1 MILSWLR
8 RLLSRTRI
16 WTSPPDVKRTS
27 PRMFPLFFHY
37 TAGCSARWR
46 SFATQAKYNG
56 LPLCFECLLGWSPAA
71 TLGVGTAPHSE
82 YDRTAERKRYNGCRS
97 LMGVVLPTV
106 NPCDPRTSKS
116 SPKHNTLSG
125 AWRFGRENCE
135 ISFDK
140 GTPLCF
146 SLGGGGSGPLRTP
159 GPAGRA
165 PARAPDPPKWTS
177 LAPLGPGMSFNN
189 F

>member
-1 MILSWLR
+1 
-8 RLLSRTRI
+8 
-16 WTSPPDVKRTS
+16 
-27 PRMFPLFFHY
+27 MFPLFFYY
-37 TAGCSARWR
+37 TAGCCARWR
-46 SFATQAKYNG
+46 SFATQAKYHG
-56 LPLCFECLLGWSPAA
+56 LPLCLEGLLDWSPAA

-125 AWRFGRENCE
+125 ARRFGRENGD
-135 ISFDK
+135 ISFGK

-146 SLGGGGSGPLRTP
+146 LFGGGGGLGGPYVPQTRQAEHLPAHRIPDNGPHGHFSGPE
-159 GPAGRA
+159 
-165 PARAPDPPKWTS
+165 
-177 LAPLGPGMSFNN
+177 
-189 F
+189 